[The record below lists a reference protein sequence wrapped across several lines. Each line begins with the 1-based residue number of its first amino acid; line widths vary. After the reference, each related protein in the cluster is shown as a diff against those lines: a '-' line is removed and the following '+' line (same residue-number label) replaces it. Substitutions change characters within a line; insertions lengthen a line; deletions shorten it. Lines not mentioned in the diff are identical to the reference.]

1 VQRSKLALVFL
12 KYNPNGPTKQFFS
25 SLFILEF
32 KKKKKKKIPHQLIL
46 DHSLLSFYTRLF
58 RLYIKM
64 IVYIKCCVFV
74 LVLNLDFCLVMEE
87 Y

>member
-1 VQRSKLALVFL
+1 MQRSKLALVFL

-25 SLFILEF
+25 SLFILEL
-32 KKKKKKKIPHQLIL
+32 KKKKKIPHQLIL

-64 IVYIKCCVFV
+64 IVYIKSCVFV